1 MAPKEHI
8 TIFFVPD
15 LLKPNFACHTS
26 RSQFLR
32 IRKWNNNNSD
42 VPSSLQL
49 ALVIIIIIAIRRKPG
64 VRTRLS
70 DVDTQ
75 ILLSDT

>member
-1 MAPKEHI
+1 MARTP
-8 TIFFVPD
+8 
-15 LLKPNFACHTS
+15 
-26 RSQFLR
+26 RSQFCVLE
-32 IRKWNNNNSD
+32 KWINNNSD